1 MRQKKSYVLP
11 NDIWCFQCFDLVEE
25 LTPFLKFE
33 CFDHVRPQLEV
44 GKIVAIVLYKF
55 VHGLNPEHI
64 SNRFDVCA
72 SIVCNYVDIVC
83 DVLCNK
89 DKLFYKY
96 IKTPTR
102 NRLLHIVQQFED
114 LTRLPNICDAIYG
127 THILLAQRPNRKY
140 IIVAANYYNWK
151 KIHNISL

>member
-1 MRQKKSYVLP
+1 
-11 NDIWCFQCFDLVEE
+11 LVEE

-55 VHGLNPEHI
+55 VHGLNPKHI

-89 DKLFYKY
+89 DKLFDKY

-102 NRLLHIVQQFED
+102 NRLLHVVQQFED

-140 IIVAANYYNWK
+140 TIVAANYYNRK